1 MRIDLA
7 VRDWA
12 RRDAAVAE
20 RLRRV
25 DNRRMDYM
33 RSLFG
38 AFCPDEAEVEARS
51 LVCYSL
57 WIGSH
62 FIAADHG
69 GRSRADVMKL
79 ALARLEDVTAR
90 DGRPATR

>member
-1 MRIDLA
+1 MLRIDIA
-7 VRDWA
+7 VRDWS
-12 RRDAAVAE
+12 RRDKAVAE

-38 AFCPDEAEVEARS
+38 AISRRRS
-51 LVCYSL
+51 RRRGALPLILYSL
-57 WIGSH
+57 WIANH

-69 GRSRADVMKL
+69 PRSRADVVRL
-79 ALARLEDVTAR
+79 ALARLEA
-90 DGRPATR
+90 